1 MGNLAGLFIKRENKI
16 ANIFVDTFIT
26 EFHRRQIKVTEFPT
40 EIGININ
47 DHRIILPAEL
57 RIQGL
62 VSNVVTPTTNENI
75 LSGSDETRATSTYLQ
90 FIELLTAGE
99 KIDIQTGLVSYKD
112 MVLVSIDVERDYQT
126 SGALFFDAR
135 FQELITVATGSS
147 FIDGSQYEEG
157 KTREQ
162 ATPINDSGRQSS
174 ENIDEAS
181 TEANI
186 NLIKSA
192 GSDD

>member
-16 ANIFVDTFIT
+16 ANIFVDTFTT

-57 RIQGL
+57 RIQGI

-192 GSDD
+192 GSND